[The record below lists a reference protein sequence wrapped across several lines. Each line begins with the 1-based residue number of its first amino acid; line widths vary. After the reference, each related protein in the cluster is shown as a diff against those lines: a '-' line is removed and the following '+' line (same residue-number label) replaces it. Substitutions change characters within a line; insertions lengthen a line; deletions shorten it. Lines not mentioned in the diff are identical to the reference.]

1 MIILL
6 YLLINIQNIF
16 QCPFISICVEQWLL
30 NARGQINYWLSFK
43 QENQVNLASSRNG
56 HNGNAEGL
64 VSMSERE
71 NLPAQQ
77 VLQQIN

>member
-1 MIILL
+1 
-6 YLLINIQNIF
+6 
-16 QCPFISICVEQWLL
+16 
-30 NARGQINYWLSFK
+30 LSFK

-77 VLQQIN
+77 VLQQINKRKKYRI